1 MSEVN
6 QLKQAIFAGSWGG
19 KTERARQSSTRY
31 AATLAGLQ
39 IMF

>member
-6 QLKQAIFAGSWGG
+6 QLTQAIFSWGG
-19 KTERARQSSTRY
+19 KTERAQQSSTRY

-39 IMF
+39 TMF